1 MQRFFGYVLLVVLMV
16 GLVGCGGGVT
26 DTTIPAPPSSSEY
39 QEGQDQILD
48 AAVGSFK
55 QSSAGV
61 GTNTTNKFYI
71 STASMDEIKNYY
83 TTEMPKRG
91 WKTIESP
98 AVPNTVS
105 VNFQA
110 DSNVASIN
118 AIDLSMTGST
128 GILVITTGT
137 SVK

>member
-1 MQRFFGYVLLVVLMV
+1 MQRFFGYALLVVLMV

-39 QEGQDQILD
+39 QNGQDPILD
-48 AAVGSFK
+48 AAVSSFS
-55 QSSAGV
+55 QSAANV
-61 GTNTTNKFYI
+61 GTGTTTKFYI
-71 STASMDEIKNYY
+71 STATMDEIKNFY

-110 DSNVASIN
+110 DANVAAIN
-118 AIDLSMTGST
+118 AIDLTMTGST

-137 SVK
+137 NVK